1 MVRSLDV
8 DNSTLTCRER
18 EYYLYIMTER
28 KRQFNMDSR
37 GEGESVVSKKEI
49 GDAMFLLSRMY
60 EGFEIT
66 DIRKLTKE
74 ERDEADKSF
83 RESIFNRPPFSIDK
97 RGVID
102 KENIAKTRKTINAML
117 DKWEGT
123 FNN

>member
-49 GDAMFLLSRMY
+49 GDAWRASFKS
-60 EGFEIT
+60 
-66 DIRKLTKE
+66 
-74 ERDEADKSF
+74 ERQWRF
-83 RESIFNRPPFSIDK
+83 RF
-97 RGVID
+97 
-102 KENIAKTRKTINAML
+102 
-117 DKWEGT
+117 
-123 FNN
+123 